1 VPAGTIEW
9 KIASRPSGATVIR
22 AETGETLGVTP
33 LSLTQPAGPG
43 TTKVVL
49 RAAGYADQPVILDQA
64 SPMDMKYVLKSLKLR
79 PKRPTP
85 EDEIPLFDSDE
96 GSGPSPPAAA
106 ASRNPAK

>member
-1 VPAGTIEW
+1 
-9 KIASRPSGATVIR
+9 
-22 AETGETLGVTP
+22 
-33 LSLTQPAGPG
+33 
-43 TTKVVL
+43 VVL